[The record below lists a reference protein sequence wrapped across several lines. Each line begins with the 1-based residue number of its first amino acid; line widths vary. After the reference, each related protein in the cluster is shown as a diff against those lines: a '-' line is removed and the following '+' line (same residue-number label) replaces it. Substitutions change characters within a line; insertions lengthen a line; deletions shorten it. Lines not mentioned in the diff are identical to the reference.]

1 MTREELLR
9 MPIEESVQ
17 WLRENVKFIVYTEGS
32 RCGLTWVSGPFES
45 ESYFPD
51 DEGDPRE
58 STLSDFITFVWNTF
72 PALVAAH
79 SVEVA

>member
-1 MTREELLR
+1 MTREELLT
-9 MPIEESVQ
+9 MPIRESVL
-17 WLRENVKFIVYTEGS
+17 WLRENVKFIVYIEGNS
-32 RCGLTWVSGPFES
+32 CGLTWESGPFES

-51 DEGDPRE
+51 AEGHPRK
-58 STLSDFITFVWNTF
+58 STLADFTTFVRITF